1 MEDGAAANRRC
12 VTDEPDRVGD
22 GVHRG
27 ARRGLAVAAFVT
39 AASGSVGR
47 DPYRGRVRAE
57 ERDFEAVG
65 GRSVWWRRSRLITSV
80 LPKVVDA
87 IAIQNV
93 SVAAAAVSVFATCS
107 AKGSTV
113 RPAAPPGSHAS
124 SVRSERPL
132 GDAVAFVSALALSPG
147 AVTGSGSIPVPHR
160 RCVHRPAPLF
170 DDLLGGIRHGSGIS
184 SRRTSLEPVSAY
196 FAQFFEGRSF
206 AEGFLRLVNDVGQK
220 LGRTI
225 TGVLTDPNVL
235 KVVGGLFAGLAGVA
249 IAAVTGLISGVVEKL
264 GLRLSHAIRQIP
276 IFGDLIAG
284 LTDFIPGSRGA
295 LQRPSSPRSRSRS

>member
-1 MEDGAAANRRC
+1 MASIA
-12 VTDEPDRVGD
+12 
-22 GVHRG
+22 G
-27 ARRGLAVAAFVT
+27 ARRGLALLLRFVT
-39 AASGSVGR
+39 
-47 DPYRGRVRAE
+47 RGAE
-57 ERDFEAVG
+57 ALDEIRTAVG
-65 GRSVWWRRSRLITSV
+65 SALKNASRGGRRGGQCGRGDVPRLITSV

-87 IAIQNV
+87 ISSVV
-93 SVAAAAVSVFATCS
+93 SVAAAAVSVFSDLFREGFNGQTGGTDPITRIFRS
-107 AKGSTV
+107 IGE
-113 RPAAPPGSHAS
+113 AA
-124 SVRSERPL
+124 R
-132 GDAVAFVSALALSPG
+132 DAVAFVSALAENIAR
-147 AVTGSGSIPVPHR
+147 AVTGSRSILSRIGGVFTGL
-160 RCVHRPAPLF
+160 ALLF
-170 DDLLGGIRHGSGIS
+170 DDLLGGIP
-184 SRRTSLEPVSAY
+184 SRIGHLITTNIIEPVSAY